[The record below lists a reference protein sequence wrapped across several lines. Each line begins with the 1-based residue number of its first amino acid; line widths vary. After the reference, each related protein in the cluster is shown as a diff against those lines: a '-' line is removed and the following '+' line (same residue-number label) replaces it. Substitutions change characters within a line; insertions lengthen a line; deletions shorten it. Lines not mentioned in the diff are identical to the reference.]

1 MFMKTF
7 LVCLLFPLTAAAGNN
22 QLTGNARMDLLTA
35 SLSDSLPQSKSVM
48 VQNEIDRSKLK
59 KPLLG
64 GAMSL
69 LVPGAGEL
77 YSDRLL
83 KSGIFFVAEVA
94 AITGAIV
101 YNNKGNNETTAFQN
115 YANQHWSAVDYATWI
130 NQNGANYEVSGTTYP
145 TIPINPNTS
154 LPSWQR
160 VDFTQINNW
169 ESLPHTEGFSHELPA
184 YNTQQYYEL
193 IGKYSQFKYGWDTYE
208 YNGSHTG
215 DDGYNVDYIPQ
226 QMTTYADSRGKA
238 NDSFY
243 TAELATI
250 FVVANHVISALDA
263 AWSTSNYN
271 KEVTSSMGMHFQD
284 TGGGELTLVTELTV
298 KVSL

>member
-1 MFMKTF
+1 MYMKTF

-48 VQNEIDRSKLK
+48 VQSEVDRSKLK

-69 LVPGAGEL
+69 LVPGAGEF
-77 YSDRLL
+77 YSDRFL
-83 KSGIFFVAEVA
+83 KSGIFFVVEIA
-94 AITGAIV
+94 AITGAIA
-101 YNNKGNNETTAFQN
+101 YNNKGNNQTTAFQN

-130 NQNGANYEVSGTTYP
+130 NQNGTNYEVSGTTYP
-145 TIPINPNTS
+145 TINITAS
-154 LPSWQR
+154 QSEL
-160 VDFTQINNW
+160 FAQINNW
-169 ESLPHTEGFSHELPA
+169 ESLPHTEGFSHELPT

-226 QMTTYADSRGKA
+226 QMLTYADSRGKA
-238 NDSFY
+238 NDSYY

-250 FVVANHVISALDA
+250 LVVANHVISALDA

-271 KEVTSSMGMHFQD
+271 KEVTSSMAMHFQD
-284 TGGGELTLVTELTV
+284 IGGGELTVVTELTV